1 MPMPDDTKTVY
12 EKSAQFA
19 ESLFRD
25 WKTSEIPQT
34 LRQDLQETYDFYLD
48 RDTRGRL
55 EDMHPA
61 KRWFV
66 SSWLLVK
73 NAFLK
78 LTPTRRIVM
87 ALAVVLAVDGAGGD
101 ISNLFFAF
109 LGTLFILGLELKDK
123 LLARDELEAGRA
135 VQSALMPDQT
145 PRFPG
150 WDVWLYTSPANE
162 VGGDLI
168 DCQRVDKDRFSV
180 SLGDVSG
187 KGLGAA
193 LFMAK
198 LQATVRAIAPSIH
211 SLSELGARVNEIF
224 CRDGLPGRFA
234 SLVYVELSSD
244 EAVRVVNAGH
254 LPPHLVT
261 ARGIEELEKGGPAI
275 GLTARARYVETETS
289 MSPGDVL
296 VIVSDGV
303 TEARNEVGAFFGDDR
318 LHRLLAH
325 ASGRTA
331 REVGEH
337 IVDAVDAFVG
347 SARPSDDLSVAIVVR
362 DVQAQLPPPRAES

>member
-1 MPMPDDTKTVY
+1 MPQDSKTVY

-25 WKTSEIPQT
+25 WNSAEIPQT

-48 RDTRGRL
+48 RDSRDRL
-55 EDMHPA
+55 KDMHPV

-66 SSWLLVK
+66 SSWLLIK
-73 NAFLK
+73 NVFLK

-87 ALAVVLAVDGAGGD
+87 AVAIFLAVDGLGGD
-101 ISNLFFAF
+101 TSNLFMAF
-109 LGTLFILGLELKDK
+109 LATLFVLGLELKDK
-123 LLARDELEAGRA
+123 LLARNELEAGRA
-135 VQSALMPDQT
+135 VQSALMPEQT

-150 WDVWLYTSPANE
+150 WDIWLYTAPANE

-168 DCQRVDKDRFSV
+168 DCQRVDKGRFSV

-187 KGLGAA
+187 KGLAAA

-211 SLSELGARVNEIF
+211 SLAELGARVNEIF

-234 SLVYVELSSD
+234 SLVYAELSD
-244 EAVRVVNAGH
+244 NDGTVRVVNAGH
-254 LPPHLVT
+254 MPPHLVT
-261 ARGIEELEKGGPAI
+261 PDGIEELDKGGPAI
-275 GLTARARYVETETS
+275 GLMAKARYVETETR
-289 MSPGDVL
+289 MAAGDVL

-325 ASGRTA
+325 ASGRSA
-331 REVGEH
+331 RDVGEH
-337 IVDAVDAFVG
+337 ILDAVNTFVG
-347 SARPSDDLSVAIVVR
+347 SARPSDDLSVAVVVR
-362 DVQAQLPPPRAES
+362 NEVPRLPQHQEEA